1 MIKPD
6 CFCIFAAD
14 MKKLRYI
21 AAVLAVMIALLMSV
35 DESISLY
42 ANINTTH
49 IPFHS
54 GNTDASN
61 HHTVSFGDHF
71 FQKYSILISDFELS
85 DNHHAS
91 MKEQPAFSHFLSS
104 IWQPP
109 KQTC

>member
-1 MIKPD
+1 MIKSD
-6 CFCIFAAD
+6 CFCIFAVD

-54 GNTDASN
+54 GNADASH
-61 HHTVSFGDHF
+61 HHTISFGDHF
-71 FQKYSILISDFELS
+71 FQRCSISITDPDLSSDLQSF
-85 DNHHAS
+85 
-91 MKEQPAFSHFLSS
+91 MKLQPEFSYFLSS

-109 KQTC
+109 KQSC